1 MLWTPNP
8 SRASRRRGRVP
19 GLPRKKPSGWGEHL
33 PPNLRHAELTV
44 RRLPE
49 SGIPQEVLE
58 TLRGGHLPRR
68 SPHENMRRL
77 NGSDRTRVVA
87 KVEQYAEDPR
97 SLANQVI
104 QLAGST
110 YRRLRV
116 GDYRVL
122 FTIERSVPVV
132 LVVLRVRHRREAYD

>member
-1 MLWTPNP
+1 MRIQWTT
-8 SRASRRRGRVP
+8 RAVRDMRG
-19 GLPRKKPSGWGEHL
+19 
-33 PPNLRHAELTV
+33 
-44 RRLPE
+44 
-49 SGIPQEVLE
+49 
-58 TLRGGHLPRR
+58 
-68 SPHENMRRL
+68 L

-87 KVEQYAEDPR
+87 KIEQYAEDPR

-122 FTIERSVPVV
+122 FMIERSVPVV

>member
-1 MLWTPNP
+1 MEIQWTT
-8 SRASRRRGRVP
+8 RA
-19 GLPRKKPSGWGEHL
+19 
-33 PPNLRHAELTV
+33 V
-44 RRLPE
+44 RD
-49 SGIPQEVLE
+49 
-58 TLRGGHLPRR
+58 
-68 SPHENMRRL
+68 MRRL
-77 NGSDRTRVVA
+77 NGPDRTRVVA
-87 KVEQYAEDPR
+87 KVEQCAEDTT

-132 LVVLRVRHRREAYD
+132 LVVLRVRHRREAYG